1 MVKVKNWNW
10 RKFYIVMLFI
20 MAVLVAGSFFLVK
33 THVYNP
39 AQENGMKQ
47 VAPVSHEETTDGTD
61 IYTFEFARLTPSTRN
76 LLFNTNHQ
84 EVRVYMN
91 KKMVYSTTKADSPF
105 GHTTGAVWNQVDLP
119 ERGPS
124 TGYDQ
129 AGVCVEAA
137 VELHILSGKWC
148 GDGE

>member
-61 IYTFEFARLTPSTRN
+61 IYTFEFARLH
-76 LLFNTNHQ
+76 HQ
-84 EVRVYMN
+84 REICFLIRTIRKFV
-91 KKMVYSTTKADSPF
+91 F
-105 GHTTGAVWNQVDLP
+105 
-119 ERGPS
+119 
-124 TGYDQ
+124 
-129 AGVCVEAA
+129 
-137 VELHILSGKWC
+137 I
-148 GDGE
+148 